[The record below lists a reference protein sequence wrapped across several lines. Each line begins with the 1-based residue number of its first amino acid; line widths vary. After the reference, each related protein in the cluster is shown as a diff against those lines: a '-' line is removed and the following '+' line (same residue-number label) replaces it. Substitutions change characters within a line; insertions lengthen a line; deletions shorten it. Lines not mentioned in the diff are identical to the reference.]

1 MKRKGIEN
9 QGIKSIKKIVNRRNW
24 EGEDGEVVHRDAE
37 WGKDLQVQI
46 L

>member
-9 QGIKSIKKIVNRRNW
+9 QGIKSIKKKVNRRNW
-24 EGEDGEVVHRDAE
+24 EGEDGEAVHRDAE
-37 WGKDLQVQI
+37 LGKDLQVQM